1 VSEHRS
7 TDKDPL
13 LADETRQ
20 LYLRLLDSRVPPSV
34 ADCPTD
40 GLGQLLD
47 LGLAKV
53 EDEGVLVVA
62 PGQALANLTG
72 VLQVRTR
79 QTLSELAEVSEFLGS
94 CVSSPASDLQV
105 DGSRPVPVRVITN
118 REELLRYNS
127 RLPSVARRSYC
138 SVQTSARLARAYQLA
153 GLPAADPVSYS
164 GAVCRII
171 VDRASVNDAR
181 AVIAAGLK
189 RGEQIRC
196 HPAPPLKFI
205 VVDNQLTVLPLDE
218 SGRSGAVVL
227 SSPAIGSLL
236 AWTGPVPPTSTR
248 PISASSAC
256 WPTTRPIRRSLPPWA

>member
-1 VSEHRS
+1 
-7 TDKDPL
+7 
-13 LADETRQ
+13 
-20 LYLRLLDSRVPPSV
+20 
-34 ADCPTD
+34 
-40 GLGQLLD
+40 
-47 LGLAKV
+47 
-53 EDEGVLVVA
+53 
-62 PGQALANLTG
+62 
-72 VLQVRTR
+72 
-79 QTLSELAEVSEFLGS
+79 
-94 CVSSPASDLQV
+94 
-105 DGSRPVPVRVITN
+105 
-118 REELLRYNS
+118 
-127 RLPSVARRSYC
+127 
-138 SVQTSARLARAYQLA
+138 VQTSARLARAYQLA

-205 VVDNQLTVLPLDE
+205 VVDSQLTVLPLDE